1 MLIKLNLAVVLLI
14 GLASCSHPITK
25 FYPEIVPKKSN
36 VVLPIQPIT
45 HHEVNI
51 VYLGCGNL
59 VFEQNGE
66 ALVTDP
72 FFSNQKLLKLLGKV
86 QTKPLRYGTWKTN
99 FEYFLSPSVVQG
111 GLVSHTHYDHTMDLP
126 LLLEDRYFTNLKTVY
141 GNAYFPKIMQNFSD
155 EGVRLAAL
163 SNDQVYDPT
172 AKADKSYEWIS
183 ISSHIRFLPILSNH
197 APHSGKKLF
206 MDKPLKGEYFDE
218 HLIYSNSK
226 TNAFKWSTGETF
238 SFLVDFIGTDTL
250 RVFIQTSASQ
260 HPFGYPPQAE
270 LEKKKVDLAVLC
282 YASALNVDQYPNAL
296 VNYIQPRKLMWVHWE
311 DFFRTPKSFNDQRLV
326 RGTNPRKVRK
336 RIDQLGKP
344 KDFFLMPKP
353 GTRIKVKY

>member
-1 MLIKLNLAVVLLI
+1 MLIRLNLALVLLI
-14 GLASCSHPITK
+14 GLNSCSHSITK
-25 FYPEIVPKKSN
+25 FYPEIVPKKSD
-36 VVLPIQPIT
+36 VVLPIQSNT
-45 HHEVNI
+45 HHEVNV

-66 ALVTDP
+66 ALITDP

-99 FEYFLSPSVVQG
+99 YEYFLSPSVVQG
-111 GLVSHTHYDHTMDLP
+111 GLISHTHYDHAMDLP
-126 LLLEDRYFTNLKTVY
+126 LLLEDRYFTNLKTIY
-141 GNAYFPKIMQNFSD
+141 GNTYFPTIMQNFND
-155 EGVRLAAL
+155 EGVRLATL
-163 SNDQVYDPT
+163 SNEQVYDPT
-172 AKADKSYEWIS
+172 VKADKSYEWIS
-183 ISSHIRFLPILSNH
+183 ISPHIRFLPILSNH

-206 MDKPLKGEYFDE
+206 MDKPLKAEYFDQ

-226 TNAFKWSTGETF
+226 TKAFKWSTGDTF
-238 SFLVDFIGTDTL
+238 SFLVDFIDTDTL

-260 HPFGYPPQAE
+260 HPFGYPPREE
-270 LEKKKVDLAVLC
+270 LTKKKVDLAVLC

-296 VNYIQPRKLMWVHWE
+296 IDYIQPGKLMWVHWE
-311 DFFRTPKSFNDQRLV
+311 DFFRTAKSFNDQRLV
-326 RGTNPRKVRK
+326 RGTNPKKVRK
-336 RIDQLGKP
+336 RIDQMGKP